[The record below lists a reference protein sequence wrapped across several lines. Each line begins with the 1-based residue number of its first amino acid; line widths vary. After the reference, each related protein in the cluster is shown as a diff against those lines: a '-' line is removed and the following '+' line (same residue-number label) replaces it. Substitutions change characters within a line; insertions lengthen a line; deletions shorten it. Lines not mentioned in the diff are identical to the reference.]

1 MTLDEMFSELKE
13 NGYIDANLMIDR
25 EKLEEGETTQHKD
38 GMYIKENG
46 KIIPLEKSKYRGEN
60 RKTDEEKKARKE
72 PIKITEKLTF
82 NKPKSLTEC
91 HTFKNS
97 LIEAKVSCDKKIAW
111 RVDTTHK
118 AGDYKSDLIC
128 ISKNGSVA
136 AVTTD
141 GDIISVCTNQKV
153 YQKGLGSQLIQD
165 AVKNGGKKL
174 DSFDGNFEF
183 YVHNGFEPISW
194 CYFEKEHAPD
204 GWNEYRDKKEPV
216 IFFKYVGI
224 GNVKNTDLADFYYY
238 NKPAKGYD
246 EAKEQREKEM

>member
-1 MTLDEMFSELKE
+1 MILDEMFNSLKQK
-13 NGYIDANLMIDR
+13 GYIDANLIIDR
-25 EKLEEGETTQHKD
+25 TKLEEGETTQHID

-46 KIIPLEKSKYRGEN
+46 KIIPLRKSKYRGEN
-60 RKTDEEKKARKE
+60 KRSEEEKRGRKSGS
-72 PIKITEKLTF
+72 KTMEKLTF
-82 NKPKSLTEC
+82 QRPKTLTEC
-91 HTFKNS
+91 HNFKNT
-97 LIEAKVSCDKKIAW
+97 LIEAKASCDKKIAW
-111 RVDTTHK
+111 RVDTTHE
-118 AGDYKSDLIC
+118 ASDYKDDLIC
-128 ISKNGSVA
+128 TSKNGSVA

-141 GDIISVCTNQKV
+141 GDIISVCTNGKN
-153 YQKGLGSQLIQD
+153 KIRGMGAEIIKE

-174 DSFDGNFEF
+174 DSFDGNFKF
-183 YVHNGFEPISW
+183 YVNNGFEPISW
-194 CYFEKEHAPD
+194 CYFEKEYAPE